1 RVSVMRKTDDLSA
14 DICVL
19 QLYTSIVLSAGS
31 LCICQK
37 CNQTLK
43 TGTPHENNPL
53 AEKPYSYGTN
63 QSAG

>member
-1 RVSVMRKTDDLSA
+1 MRKTDDLSA

-19 QLYTSIVLSAGS
+19 QLYTSIVLSAGN
-31 LCICQK
+31 ICTYQK
-37 CNQTLK
+37 RNQTLK

-53 AEKPYSYGTN
+53 AEKPHPYGTN